1 MNALSTA
8 VSATLPV
15 SSLLDVCNLPNNSA
29 SFSALRVSFLSD
41 EDETL
46 KFLLENAKLSGDAN
60 ANVQASARSL
70 VKSVRSRQ
78 KQNVGMQSFL
88 TQYDLSTQEGVLLM
102 CVAEALLRIPDA
114 ATADKLIKDK
124 FSQGDWNKHL
134 GASDSLLVNAGTWG
148 MMLTGK
154 LVSVNPSSAADVGGW
169 ISRLAARA
177 GEQRA

>member
-8 VSATLPV
+8 VPDTLPV

-29 SFSALRVSFLSD
+29 SFSELRTSFLSD

-46 KFLLENAKLSGDAN
+46 KLLLENAKLSGDAN

-134 GASDSLLVNAGTWG
+134 GAR
-148 MMLTGK
+148 
-154 LVSVNPSSAADVGGW
+154 
-169 ISRLAARA
+169 IH
-177 GEQRA
+177 Q